1 MSHSDP
7 LGRRDFL
14 CLSGCGLATFSAGTA
29 LGSLL
34 GAGQAS
40 MPAFAA
46 APKTAGP
53 DADLEIAL
61 RATPGEVPIL
71 SGKPTRVW
79 MYQGRVLK
87 GDPAS
92 LQALPG
98 SYLGPILRVRQGQ
111 KVRIRFAND
120 LSEQSIVHWHGL
132 HVPDDMDGHPRH
144 AVGPGQTYTYEF
156 QVLNRAGTYWFHPH
170 PHKITGPQVYR
181 GLAGLFLVSDA
192 EEADA
197 RLPSGGYDV
206 PLVIQDRTFDAG
218 NQLVY
223 LPGGMM
229 DQMMGFLGDRI
240 LVNGRPDFVLPVAPR
255 PSRLRVLNGSNSRI
269 YKLGWEDG
277 TPLTVIATDGG
288 LLERP
293 VERSY
298 VTLGPA
304 ERVELWAD
312 FSGRPLGSEL
322 RLQSRAFGGAEAGDM
337 GMMMGRRTALP
348 DGGEFSVL
356 RVRVDRRSGDRQPLP
371 ERLSAVRRYRLED
384 AVNRTRPRTFT
395 LAAQGMGWTIN
406 GRTFE
411 MEAVAA
417 DEAVKLGTLEVWEF
431 INTQGTMMMMGGGST
446 GGGGMGM
453 GHGGMSMGQGGMG
466 MGQAEEMAH
475 PMHIHGLQ
483 FQVLERQVRP
493 ELAAHWETVR
503 AGYVDEGWKDTVL
516 VMPGERVKLL
526 LKYEDFTGLYLYHC
540 HNLEHEDL
548 GMMRNYRIG
557 A

>member
-1 MSHSDP
+1 MSQPDQ

-14 CLSGCGLATFSAGTA
+14 HLATLAAGGGLGILLSSSAPATTA
-29 LGSLL
+29 
-34 GAGQAS
+34 A
-40 MPAFAA
+40 AA
-46 APKTAGP
+46 APGSTGP
-53 DADLEIAL
+53 AADVEVAL
-61 RATPGEVPIL
+61 RATQGEVSIL
-71 SGKPTRVW
+71 PGKASRIW
-79 MYQGRVLK
+79 MYQGTVLK

-92 LQALPG
+92 VQALPG

-111 KVRIRFAND
+111 KVRLRFAND
-120 LSEQSIVHWHGL
+120 LPEPSIIHWHGL

-144 AVGPGQTYTYEF
+144 AIGPGRTYTYEF

-170 PHKITGPQVYR
+170 PHKITGPQVYK

-192 EEADA
+192 EEAA
-197 RLPSGGYDV
+197 AGLPSGEYDV

-229 DQMMGFLGDRI
+229 DQMMGVLGDRI
-240 LVNGRPDFVLPVAPR
+240 LVNGRPDFVLPAATR
-255 PSRLRVLNGSNSRI
+255 PYRLRLLNGSNSRI

-293 VERSY
+293 VQRSY
-298 VTLGPA
+298 VVLGPA

-312 FSGRPLGSEL
+312 FSGRPLGTEL
-322 RLQSRAFGGAEAGDM
+322 RLQSLAFAGAEAGEM
-337 GMMMGRRTALP
+337 GRMMGRRVALP
-348 DGGEFSVL
+348 DGGQFTVL
-356 RVRVDRRSGDRQPLP
+356 RVKVDRRSDERSSLP
-371 ERLSAVRRYRLED
+371 ERLSTVRRYRLEQ
-384 AVNRTRPRTFT
+384 AANAARPRTFT
-395 LAAQGMGWTIN
+395 LAAKGMGWTIN

-411 MEAVAA
+411 MEAVAE
-417 DEAVKLGTLEVWEF
+417 DEAVKLGDLEVWEF
-431 INTQGTMMMMGGGST
+431 VNAPGHMMMM
-446 GGGGMGM
+446 GGGMGM
-453 GHGGMSMGQGGMG
+453 GHGGMHGGSGGVG

-483 FQVLERQVRP
+483 FQVLARQVRP
-493 ELAAHWETVR
+493 ELAAHWDTVR

-526 LKYEDFTGLYLYHC
+526 LKYEDFPGLYPFHC

-548 GMMRNYRIG
+548 GMMRNYRVEK
-557 A
+557 

>member
-1 MSHSDP
+1 MSRARRFN
-7 LGRRDFL
+7 RRDFL
-14 CLSGCGLATFSAGTA
+14 RMSSSGLATLSAGAGLAGLIPGGPEGTA
-29 LGSLL
+29 
-34 GAGQAS
+34 
-40 MPAFAA
+40 AFAA
-46 APKTAGP
+46 VRAATAFDP
-53 DADLEIAL
+53 DVELAL
-61 RATPGEVPIL
+61 RATRGEVSIL
-71 SGKPTRVW
+71 PGRATHVW
-79 MYQGRVLK
+79 TYQGTVLK
-87 GDPAS
+87 GDPGS
-92 LQALPG
+92 LRPLPG

-120 LSEQSIVHWHGL
+120 LPEPSIIHWHGL

-144 AVGPGQTYTYEF
+144 AIGPGRSYTYEF

-170 PHKITGPQVYR
+170 PHRITGPQVYK
-181 GLAGLFLVSDA
+181 GLAGLFLISDE
-192 EEADA
+192 EEAA
-197 RLPSGGYDV
+197 AGLPGGEHDI

-223 LPGGMM
+223 LPEGML
-229 DQMMGFLGDRI
+229 DQMMGVLGDRI
-240 LVNGRPDFVLPVAPR
+240 LVNGRPDFTLSVASR
-255 PSRLRVLNGSNSRI
+255 PYRLRLLNGSNSRI

-293 VERSY
+293 VQRSY

-312 FSGRPLGSEL
+312 FSGRPLGAEL
-322 RLQSRAFGGAEAGDM
+322 RLQSLAFAGAEAGDAD
-337 GMMMGRRTALP
+337 MGRRSALP
-348 DGGEFSVL
+348 DGTPFAVL
-356 RVRVDRRSGDRQPLP
+356 RVRVSRRTDERQRLP
-371 ERLSAVRRYRLED
+371 ERLSTVRRHRLEA
-384 AVNRTRPRTFT
+384 AVNRTRPRSFM

-411 MEAVAA
+411 MEAVAE
-417 DEAVKLGTLEVWEF
+417 DETVKLGDLEAWEF
-431 INTQGTMMMMGGGST
+431 VNAPGRMMMGS
-446 GGGGMGM
+446 GGGASGMGM
-453 GHGGMSMGQGGMG
+453 GHGAMGHGGMA
-466 MGQAEEMAH
+466 MGERMEEMAH

-483 FQVLERQVRP
+483 FQVLAREVRP
-493 ELAAHWETVR
+493 ELRAHWETVR

-526 LKYEDFTGLYLYHC
+526 VKYEDFTGLYPFHC

-548 GMMRNYRIG
+548 GMMRNYRVM